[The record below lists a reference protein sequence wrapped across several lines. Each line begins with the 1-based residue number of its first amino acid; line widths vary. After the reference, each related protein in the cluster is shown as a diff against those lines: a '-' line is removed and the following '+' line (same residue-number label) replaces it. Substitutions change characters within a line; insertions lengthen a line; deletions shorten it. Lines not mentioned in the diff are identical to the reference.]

1 MATRAQQEV
10 QRIVDA
16 IASAIYEHRLPPG
29 ARLTEAKLVEVL
41 KANRNHVRAALQK
54 LSVEYKVVDIFPN
67 RGAFVAQPTVEEAKD
82 VFDARCVL
90 EKGIVALAVGK
101 LTPSNKLRLQQ
112 QLEKEAYA
120 IQHGDRRDMVR
131 ESGAFHSLLADIAG
145 NQVLTDLLSHLILR
159 SSLIIA
165 LYQPTSD
172 VKCSLHEHEALLA
185 AIFSGDKEAASAEM
199 GRHIHGIQEH
209 LPLKVRNNE
218 VDLEKALSV

>member
-16 IASAIYEHRLPPG
+16 IATAIYEHRLPPG

-41 KANRNHVRAALQK
+41 SANRNHVRAALQK
-54 LSVEYKVVDIFPN
+54 LSVEHKVVDIFPN

-90 EKGIVALAVGK
+90 EKGIVSLAVGK
-101 LTPSNKLRLQQ
+101 LTPSHKQRLQK
-112 QLEKEAYA
+112 QLEKEAEA
-120 IQHGDRRDMVR
+120 IRHGDRRDMVR

-145 NQVLTDLLSHLILR
+145 NQVLAELLSHLILR

-172 VKCSLHEHEALLA
+172 VKCSLHEHEALLD
-185 AIFSGDKEAASAEM
+185 AIFSGDHEAASAQM

-209 LPLKVRNNE
+209 LPLKNRE
-218 VDLEKALSV
+218 VEIDLEKALSF